1 MAFSVRLMLRAS
13 EDAERI
19 YGRVSK
25 EAPLKGQEWYNRL
38 VETLYSL
45 ERFPERGR
53 VIESLSTPANTIRQ
67 LLYGRRPHS
76 YRIYFD
82 VVAATVR
89 ILHIR
94 HGARK
99 DPRRSE
105 LFK

>member
-1 MAFSVRLMLRAS
+1 MPRAS

-19 YGRVSK
+19 YRWVSK
-25 EAPLKGQEWYNRL
+25 EAPLGGQQWYRQL

-53 VIESLSTPANTIRQ
+53 VIESLSTRANTIRQ

-82 VVAATVR
+82 IAGATVR